1 MHWLW
6 YGTERTIGSG
16 ADRESLG
23 EFMSKSSAASGEAK
37 SASKKPTET
46 ASAKRPAKSKQETP
60 ARTARKTKKTTQR
73 KRAAAPQ
80 RQALVVLGMHRSGT
94 SALTGVL
101 ERLGAG
107 GPENKLPPNE
117 FNVKGY
123 GESRVFMRLHDRFWS
138 RPGPAGMI
146 GPSSIRVGPRA
157 LSRRGSVLKSA
168 TPSRPSMKARTSSS
182 SRIRAFAVSRNSGC
196 SRSKRWRS
204 TSRPS

>member
-123 GESRVFMRLHDRFWS
+123 GESRVFMRLHDRLLESAGSSWDDWS
-138 RPGPAGMI
+138 QFNPGWPKSCLLYTSPSPRDRTRSRM
-146 GPSSIRVGPRA
+146 PSSA
-157 LSRRGSVLKSA
+157 
-168 TPSRPSMKARTSSS
+168 
-182 SRIRAFAVSRNSGC
+182 
-196 SRSKRWRS
+196 
-204 TSRPS
+204 